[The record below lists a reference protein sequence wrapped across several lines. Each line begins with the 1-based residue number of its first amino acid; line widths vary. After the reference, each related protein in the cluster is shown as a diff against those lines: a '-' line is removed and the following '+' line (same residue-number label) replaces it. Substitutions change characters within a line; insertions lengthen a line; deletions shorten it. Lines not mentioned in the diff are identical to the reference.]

1 MTLQNRLKAVGT
13 ALTQIPQAKVY
24 HYTKPSNAKVPYIV
38 WMEEGGD
45 TFRADNRNG
54 EVSATGTI
62 DIYSKDEFDDLFYA
76 PPTALDGIATVE
88 LNSVQYE
95 EDTKLIHY
103 EYRFWC

>member
-13 ALTQIPQAKVY
+13 ALATEMGNKVY
-24 HYTKPSNAKVPYIV
+24 HYTKPANAKAPYAV
-38 WMEEGGD
+38 WAEEGGD
-45 TFRADNRNG
+45 TFHAGNRNA
-54 EVSATGTI
+54 EVSVTGTI

-95 EDTKLIHY
+95 EETKLIHY

>member
-24 HYTKPSNAKVPYIV
+24 HYTKTANAKAPYIV

-62 DIYSKDEFDDLFYA
+62 DIYSKNEFDTLFDA
-76 PPTALDGIATVE
+76 PPSALNGVATCE

-95 EDTKLIHY
+95 DETKLIHY

>member
-1 MTLQNRLKAVGT
+1 MTLQDRLKAVKT
-13 ALTQIPQAKVY
+13 ALVEAIGNKVY
-24 HYTKPSNAKVPYIV
+24 HYTKPANVKAPYIV

-45 TFRADNRNG
+45 TFNADNCNG

-62 DIYSKDEFDDLFYA
+62 DIYSSDEFDALFDA
-76 PPTALDGIATVE
+76 PPSALNGVATCE

-95 EDTKLIHY
+95 DETKLIHY